1 MIPIIYHLRFLV
13 PQILL
18 LMFDHFILIILQV
31 LILYST
37 THLKLH
43 SPLRPLKICLRLWI
57 HLCVNPYAFIHLQSY
72 KIFLILVILHHLLL
86 FQLLFIVALSS
97 LSKKRQF
104 LILFDSKLWMRN
116 LLLCIRSIFEIQF
129 LYLLVRVLLVD
140 VRCITFRNGPT
151 W

>member
-1 MIPIIYHLRFLV
+1 MGYHFFNPISQKLYMSRHVVFLEHIPFFSIPSTTHCLTRYDLIHIDLFPRILVVYPLRFLV

-72 KIFLILVILHHLLL
+72 KIFLILVILHHLL
-86 FQLLFIVALSS
+86 FFSFYS
-97 LSKKRQF
+97 LS
-104 LILFDSKLWMRN
+104 L
-116 LLLCIRSIFEIQF
+116 
-129 LYLLVRVLLVD
+129 
-140 VRCITFRNGPT
+140 
-151 W
+151 